1 MKKTIALA
9 LSAATI
15 CSVMLASGC
24 GRNRP
29 TGNNSDG
36 RPGSTASQTDN
47 GSIMPDGSDGN
58 TVPDGSGPPEN
69 STSPPKDPATVKPSA
84 PIQKTTTYAQKAP
97 EKEQKAAVSVPN
109 IKDAKRLFLRV
120 PDAHCEEFFKA
131 QNLLEILEGDF
142 PAFFFYANEK
152 RYETTPLGVSL
163 TPYLLEQLYA
173 LLGRENVILK

>member
-58 TVPDGSGPPEN
+58 TVPDGSGPPES
-69 STSPPKDPATVKPSA
+69 STSPPKDPATVKPSGFEDVTFGGRIFTIA
-84 PIQKTTTYAQKAP
+84 AAEGTDPRWESAKEIYSDESDAISLATRERNAIIQTLYDCKIELLA
-97 EKEQKAAVSVPN
+97 S
-109 IKDAKRLFLRV
+109 
-120 PDAHCEEFFKA
+120 PDPAGLAMAEVTANKIGRAH
-131 QNLLEILEGDF
+131 
-142 PAFFFYANEK
+142 
-152 RYETTPLGVSL
+152 V
-163 TPYLLEQLYA
+163 
-173 LLGRENVILK
+173 